1 MGSDHTSTTI
11 SLKLEGKDLVPV
23 VAVEA

>member
-1 MGSDHTSTTI
+1 MGSDHTSTTL

-23 VAVEA
+23 AAVEA